1 MRLELGVLN
10 IFHHFLSLFAGCA
23 VPLTLKAEI
32 MEVLAAFAQSPD
44 IAYTLWNSIEVAQIL
59 ATTATV
65 STNIKGMFNP
75 LIDKLQRQESHCC
88 VIIF

>member
-1 MRLELGVLN
+1 
-10 IFHHFLSLFAGCA
+10 
-23 VPLTLKAEI
+23 

-65 STNIKGMFNP
+65 STNIKGMCNAP
-75 LIDKLQRQESHCC
+75 IDEVLRQESPCFI
-88 VIIF
+88 IIF